1 MKDLLKFFGAE
12 IEVAE
17 NKLVYDKADY
27 RSADDWEKTLEAG
40 SYAYKNLESDLK
52 TLYFGARYMEKTVD
66 EDLIKTHDL
75 MIDATVINPGKVGE
89 EYVKT
94 VGHYHGIIPGLIIS
108 YPEVYEPVSGR
119 FEYLLQSTPDSAGKV
134 DVIWV
139 LAEPG
144 EKVIMPP
151 NWGHVSMNVGN
162 EPALEIDV
170 QKRDNPDASD
180 YSLFKENRGGAFYR
194 TGAGL
199 EANDNYQV
207 NSIRI
212 VRPKEKPEW
221 GIVKNKSLYQSVIES
236 PDKFGFLVHP
246 QNYNFDIN
254 TLFVEVDENTHSEY
268 LK

>member
-1 MKDLLKFFGAE
+1 MNSSNKVTGLDLK
-12 IEVAE
+12 ITE
-17 NKLVYDKADY
+17 NNLVYRKTDY
-27 RSADDWEKTLEAG
+27 RPAVDWEKTLEAG
-40 SYAYKNLESDLK
+40 SYAYKNPESDLK
-52 TLYFGARYMEKTVD
+52 TLYFGARYMEKTAD
-66 EDLIKTHDL
+66 EDLIKNHDL

-108 YPEVYEPVSGR
+108 YPEVYEAISGQ
-119 FEYLLQSTPDSAGKV
+119 FEYLLQSTPDSEGKV

-151 NWGHVSMNVGN
+151 NWGHVSMNVGKDQ
-162 EPALEIDV
+162 ALEVDV
-170 QKRDNPDASD
+170 QKKDNPDASD
-180 YSLFKENRGGAFYR
+180 YSLFKENKGGAFYR
-194 TGAGL
+194 TETGL
-199 EANDNYQV
+199 VANDNYQI

-221 GIVKNKSLYQSVIES
+221 GIVKNKSLYQSVVES
-236 PDKFGFLVHP
+236 PDKFDFLVHP
-246 QNYNFDIN
+246 QNYNFDISE
-254 TLFVEVDENTHSEY
+254 LFTEVDENTHSKY